1 MQRLDPGTLCSL
13 SAQAVQLSVAPVL
26 NVSEGHV
33 STPLRAK
40 TTFVPAALV
49 EQYAAPSAE

>member
-40 TTFVPAALV
+40 STFVPAALV